1 MGRWPGTIPR
11 HQASAWADYTFR
23 GGPLDG
29 FGLGG
34 GVRYI
39 GASFGSDT
47 NTFTDENGGV
57 HTFKVPAVTLFD
69 AAVHYDW
76 RNYRFALNAQNL
88 FDTEHVSACWNF
100 NNACF
105 YGARRNVILSARY
118 RW

>member
-1 MGRWPGTIPR
+1 M
-11 HQASAWADYTFR
+11 FR
-23 GGPLDG
+23 GGSLDG

-39 GASFGSDT
+39 GSSFGSDQNVT
-47 NTFTDENGGV
+47 PDNGLP
-57 HTFKVPAVTLFD
+57 FKVPAVSLFD

-76 RNYRFALNAQNL
+76 RNYRFAINAQNL

-100 NNACF
+100 NNGCF
-105 YGARRNVILSARY
+105 YGARRTVVLSARY